1 MLSDTT
7 FRIATCL
14 RLGAPSGAPHRCQCG
29 EVVDRLGH
37 HGLSCSRSARR
48 IARHASINDIIRR
61 ALVTAGVPAVLE
73 TNGLARDDGKRPD
86 GMTIMPWKLGRPL
99 VWDATCVDTEASPE
113 DTVEHTVEVC
123 PAWEEHRRVLVGVI
137 GGGDLSRRALVQ
149 AMVRSEEEWRAVASF
164 CEAVMLVKEE
174 ADRIRQRQRRT
185 RRSRRRRDPADIRPP

>member
-1 MLSDTT
+1 MTHVLTGHGK
-7 FRIATCL
+7 FGGFLHRIRAEKTPGC
-14 RLGAPSGAPHRCQCG
+14 
-29 EVVDRLGH
+29 
-37 HGLSCSRSARR
+37 
-48 IARHASINDIIRR
+48 RH
-61 ALVTAGVPAVLE
+61 
-73 TNGLARDDGKRPD
+73 
-86 GMTIMPWKLGRPL
+86 
-99 VWDATCVDTEASPE
+99 CVASPE

-149 AMVRSEEEWRAVASF
+149 AMVRSEEEWQAVASF

>member
-1 MLSDTT
+1 MTQVLTGHGK
-7 FRIATCL
+7 FGRFLHRIRAEET
-14 RLGAPSGAPHRCQCG
+14 SGC
-29 EVVDRLGH
+29 
-37 HGLSCSRSARR
+37 
-48 IARHASINDIIRR
+48 RH
-61 ALVTAGVPAVLE
+61 
-73 TNGLARDDGKRPD
+73 
-86 GMTIMPWKLGRPL
+86 
-99 VWDATCVDTEASPE
+99 CEASPE

-149 AMVRSEEEWRAVASF
+149 AMVHSEEEWQAVASF